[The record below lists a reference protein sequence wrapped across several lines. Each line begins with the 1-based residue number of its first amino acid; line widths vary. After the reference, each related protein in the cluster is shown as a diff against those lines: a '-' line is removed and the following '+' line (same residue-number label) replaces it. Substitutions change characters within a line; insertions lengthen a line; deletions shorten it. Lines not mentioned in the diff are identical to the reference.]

1 MSGSV
6 LWLDGRLVP
15 ADEAGVSPFDHGL
28 LVGDGVFETLRV
40 YDGVPFAWTRHH
52 ERLVRSSTGL
62 GLTAPGSRELRA
74 AVDDVLDAN
83 GVIEGRVRLTITG
96 GPSPLGSERGDA
108 PPTVIVMSAPAT
120 PWPPTV
126 DVVIVPWS
134 RNERGAVA
142 GLKTTSYAENV
153 RALAYAHERGA
164 GEAIFLNTRGEVC
177 EATGSNLFVIR
188 DGVVQTPPADA
199 GCLLGVTR
207 ALVLELC
214 AEHGMPAEEV
224 VLGPAALG
232 DADEAFLTSSTREVQ
247 PIGRVDGRALP
258 AAPGPTSDKLG
269 ALLTELIAHVP
280 DP

>member
-15 ADEAGVSPFDHGL
+15 ADEAVVSPFDHGL

-83 GVIEGRVRLTITG
+83 GVTEGRVRLTITG

-134 RNERGAVA
+134 RNERGA
-142 GLKTTSYAENV
+142 
-153 RALAYAHERGA
+153 RLAARSHR
-164 GEAIFLNTRGEVC
+164 
-177 EATGSNLFVIR
+177 S
-188 DGVVQTPPADA
+188 PA
-199 GCLLGVTR
+199 VK
-207 ALVLELC
+207 
-214 AEHGMPAEEV
+214 
-224 VLGPAALG
+224 
-232 DADEAFLTSSTREVQ
+232 
-247 PIGRVDGRALP
+247 
-258 AAPGPTSDKLG
+258 APG
-269 ALLTELIAHVP
+269 TEASCGISTAKCP
-280 DP
+280 STP